1 MAFDPKQHV
10 IRVRGGQEY
19 LEVKWRLV
27 WFRDEHPDW
36 GIETQPIE
44 INIQEGRAIFAARV
58 VNAEGRL
65 MATGTKMETRGDFGD
80 FVEKAETGAIGRA
93 LAMCGYGTQFAPE
106 LAEGA
111 RIVDAPVQR
120 QQRGEQK
127 PQPAPAE
134 AESDASDRQYAARRA
149 LAQLAAEARDSGR
162 LTRGAWSRMLAD
174 AGAVSIADLTEE
186 AAASLCEQ
194 LK

>member
-1 MAFDPKQHV
+1 
-10 IRVRGGQEY
+10 
-19 LEVKWRLV
+19 
-27 WFRDEHPDW
+27 
-36 GIETQPIE
+36 
-44 INIQEGRAIFAARV
+44 
-58 VNAEGRL
+58 

>member
-58 VNAEGRL
+58 FNAEGRL
-65 MATGTKMETRGDFGD
+65 MATGTKMETRNDFGD

-120 QQRGEQK
+120 QQRGEQQ

-162 LTRGAWSRMLAD
+162 LTREAWSRMLAD